1 MMFLLPKGGYRP
13 GIHIQ
18 LRPESL
24 SAIHSMTDQILM
36 KVFKVFLNANR
47 LARAGFFLCRQIA
60 GKTGQ
65 LKEIDV
71 TKAMPASCG
80 SCQ

>member
-1 MMFLLPKGGYRP
+1 
-13 GIHIQ
+13 
-18 LRPESL
+18 
-24 SAIHSMTDQILM
+24 MTDQILM